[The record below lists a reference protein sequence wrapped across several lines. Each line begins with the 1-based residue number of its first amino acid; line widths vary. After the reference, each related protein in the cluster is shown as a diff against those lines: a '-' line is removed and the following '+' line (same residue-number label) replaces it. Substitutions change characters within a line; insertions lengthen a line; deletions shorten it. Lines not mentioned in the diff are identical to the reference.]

1 MSAGAKL
8 REALYQG
15 RALNDAAE
23 VERAKRVAK
32 AVANVLDGTCESAVD
47 AARGQG
53 VSVEAVRAG
62 VRKARES

>member
-1 MSAGAKL
+1 MSMGTKL
-8 REALYQG
+8 REELYQG
-15 RALNDAAE
+15 RALNDAAA
-23 VERAKRVAK
+23 VDKAKRIAK
-32 AVANVLDGTCESAVD
+32 AVANVLDNTCESAVD

>member
-1 MSAGAKL
+1 MSL

-15 RALNDAAE
+15 RALNNAAA
-23 VERAKRVAK
+23 VDRARRVAK
-32 AVANVLDGTCESAVD
+32 TVANVLDNTCESAVQ
-47 AARGQG
+47 AAQGQG